1 MATMNIRS
9 RRGQEGQAIIE
20 LALTLPLLLLVVFGV
35 FDFGFLFQRYEVVTN
50 AAREGARVGVLTNYT
65 GTDAE
70 NRALAYLTAGGMR
83 GPGSPAPRT
92 RPCLQPVSAGTVN
105 TVCVVATRSPD
116 DFLPL
121 TLPAV
126 GTAPARVV
134 HFIRVEVQYDYQF
147 RFVGPLMNL
156 FGGTLG
162 TTRIRAVS
170 TMRFEP

>member
-1 MATMNIRS
+1 MATMNIRT

-50 AAREGARVGVLTNYT
+50 AAREGARVGVLPGYSV
-65 GTDAE
+65 TDAQ
-70 NRALAYLTAGGMR
+70 NRAIAYLNAGGI
-83 GPGSPAPRT
+83 GGASISTRT
-92 RPCLQPVSAGTVN
+92 QPCAQAVAANSR
-105 TVCVVATRSPD
+105 CVVASTGT
-116 DFLPL
+116 L

-126 GTAPARVV
+126 GTAPARTVPTV
-134 HFIRVEVQYDYQF
+134 TVEVQFDYQF

-162 TTRIRAVS
+162 TTRIRAIS
-170 TMRFEP
+170 TMRAEP

>member
-1 MATMNIRS
+1 MATMNIRT

-50 AAREGARVGVLTNYT
+50 AAREGARVGVLPGYSV
-65 GTDAE
+65 TDAE
-70 NRALAYLTAGGMR
+70 NRAVAYLDAGGVGGASVSTR
-83 GPGSPAPRT
+83 A
-92 RPCLQPVSAGTVN
+92 RPCGQGVAANSR
-105 TVCVVATRSPD
+105 CVVATTGT
-116 DFLPL
+116 L

-126 GTAPARVV
+126 GTAPARTVPTV
-134 HFIRVEVQYDYQF
+134 TVEVQFDYPF

-162 TTRIRAVS
+162 TTRIRAIS
-170 TMRFEP
+170 TMRAEP

>member
-1 MATMNIRS
+1 MNIRT

-50 AAREGARVGVLTNYT
+50 AAREGARVGVLPGYSV
-65 GTDAE
+65 TDAE
-70 NRALAYLTAGGMR
+70 NRAIAYLNAGGI
-83 GPGSPAPRT
+83 GGASVST
-92 RPCLQPVSAGTVN
+92 RPQPCTQALAANSR
-105 TVCVVATRSPD
+105 CVVAATGT
-116 DFLPL
+116 L

-126 GTAPARVV
+126 GIAPARTVPTV
-134 HFIRVEVQYDYQF
+134 TVEVQFDYQF

-162 TTRIRAVS
+162 TTRIRAIS
-170 TMRFEP
+170 TMRAEP